1 MKANENR
8 MLPPALRATPLP
20 EGGSG
25 RGLSA
30 ALEKAPSGR
39 GLPSEARLGENAP
52 PPLAPLRAY
61 NPDVL
66 SCIANLSNDE
76 VFTPPDLANRML
88 DLLPQELFSDPAT
101 TFLDPACKSG
111 VFLREIA
118 KRLVKGLAPRI
129 PDLQARL
136 DHIFRKQLFGLAI
149 TELTSL
155 LSRRSLYC
163 SKYPN
168 GKYSVVRF
176 PDEQGNVHFGRV
188 EHDWQGG
195 KCRFCGASQAQW
207 DRGDALETHAYSFL
221 HTDHPEDLFKMNFDV
236 IISNPPYQLDDGGAQ
251 ASASPIYQLFV
262 QQAMKLRPRYLSMII
277 PARWYGGG
285 KGLDEFRSSMIHDK
299 RIRVLHDYLDAGD
312 CFGNGVEI
320 KGGVCFFL
328 WNRDHP
334 GFCTVSTHAGGN
346 VVQQEPRTLCEEGSD
361 VFIRYEMGVSIYH
374 KVRARHEPTID
385 AMVSSQKP
393 FGLRT
398 FVHGDAR
405 ASQKAVRLY
414 ERGGVGFIS
423 ATEIEKNQN
432 WVSKFKVFISAAYN
446 AGDAYPHQ
454 ILGKPILGEP
464 GSACT
469 ETYVVIGPVRS
480 KREAANLISYI
491 QSRLFRFLV
500 MLKKTSQHA
509 PASVYSFVPMQD
521 FSKPWTDAE
530 LYRKYKLDKNEIA
543 FIESMIKPME

>member
-1 MKANENR
+1 MKTTAS
-8 MLPPALRATPLP
+8 TQ
-20 EGGSG
+20 
-25 RGLSA
+25 
-30 ALEKAPSGR
+30 
-39 GLPSEARLGENAP
+39 AP
-52 PPLAPLRAY
+52 PPIAPLRPY
-61 NPDVL
+61 HPDVR
-66 SCIANLSNDE
+66 SGIAHLSNDE
-76 VFTPPDLANRML
+76 RSPPPALAYRML
-88 DLLPQELFSDPAT
+88 DLLPVELFSDPAT

-176 PDEQGNVHFGRV
+176 PDEQGNVRFGRV

-195 KCRFCGASQAQW
+195 KCRYCGASQSQW
-207 DRGDALETHAYSFL
+207 GSEMRAELETHAYSFI
-221 HTDHPEDLFKMNFDV
+221 HTDRPEDLFHMKFDV

-262 QQAMKLRPRYLSMII
+262 QQAMKLQPRYLSMII

-285 KGLDEFRSSMIHDK
+285 KGLDEFRSSMIHDT
-299 RIRVLHDYLDAGD
+299 RIRALHDYLDAGD

-328 WNRDHP
+328 WDREHP
-334 GFCTVSTHAGGN
+334 GTCTVSTHTGGN
-346 VVQQEPRTLCEEGSD
+346 VVQQKPRNLCEEGSD
-361 VFIRYEMGVSIYH
+361 VFIRYETGVSIYH
-374 KVRARHEPTID
+374 KVRAKQEPTID
-385 AMVSSQKP
+385 SMVSSQRP

-398 FVHGDAR
+398 FVHGNAR
-405 ASQKAVRLY
+405 ASQRTVQLY

-423 ATEIEKNQN
+423 ATEIEKNQS
-432 WVSKFKVFISAAYN
+432 WVSKYKVFISAAYN
-446 AGDAYPHQ
+446 AGDSYPHQ
-454 ILGKPILGEP
+454 ILGKPILGGP

-480 KREAANLISYI
+480 RREAENLISYI

-500 MLKKTSQHA
+500 MLKKSSQHA
-509 PASVYSFVPMQD
+509 PASVYSFVPVQD